1 MKESMIQEAITLFEH
16 LGDKALEEINFA
28 MKSWE
33 YTNSVNEYRKVD
45 KLSKLFLERFGKSP
59 EEIYIKKEEQLMLL
73 HFALWLKSYLSS
85 SNKMSWEIW
94 RDSVIFGMSTQ
105 EIMNKYNIKNNQI
118 VYKRRKKIY
127 QDIKTALP
135 LYYEQYLDLEEYM
148 KG

>member
-1 MKESMIQEAITLFEH
+1 
-16 LGDKALEEINFA
+16 
-28 MKSWE
+28 
-33 YTNSVNEYRKVD
+33 
-45 KLSKLFLERFGKSP
+45 
-59 EEIYIKKEEQLMLL
+59 MLL

-105 EIMNKYNIKNNQI
+105 EIMDKYNIKNNQI

>member
-45 KLSKLFLERFGKSP
+45 KLSKLFLERFSKSP
-59 EEIYIKKEEQLMLL
+59 EEIYIKKEEHLMLL

-105 EIMNKYNIKNNQI
+105 EIMDKYNIKNNQI

-135 LYYEQYLDLEEYM
+135 LYYEQYLNLEEYM

>member
-59 EEIYIKKEEQLMLL
+59 EEIYIKKEEHLMLL

-105 EIMNKYNIKNNQI
+105 EIMDKYHIKNNQI

>member
-45 KLSKLFLERFGKSP
+45 KLSKLFLERFSKSP
-59 EEIYIKKEEQLMLL
+59 EEIYIKKEEHLMLL

-105 EIMNKYNIKNNQI
+105 EIMDKYNIKNNQI